1 MNIMEILR
9 LLEQEYGSRPLRP
22 DQEPVSILV
31 MTILSQNTSDANSH
45 RAFNSLLATFDNWEE
60 VAAASVDDI
69 ALAIRSGGLA
79 QVKARR
85 IKQALCEIKSKR
97 GSLDLAFLADL
108 PLAEAKSWLR
118 ELPGVGPKTAGCV
131 LLFSLGRPALPVD
144 THVFRVAKRL
154 GLVDSR
160 SSPERAHELLESLIP
175 AQNVYQFH
183 LHMVEHGRKICQ
195 AQRPHCQDC
204 GFNQLCQHFLHSRQ
218 GGTPK

>member
-1 MNIMEILR
+1 MNIREILR
-9 LLEQEYGSRPLRP
+9 LLEREYGARYLKP
-22 DQEPVSILV
+22 DREPVSALV
-31 MTILSQNTSDANSH
+31 MTILSQNTSDVNSH
-45 RAFNSLLATFDNWEE
+45 RAFSSLLATFDNWEE
-60 VAAASVDDI
+60 VAATGVDDI
-69 ALAIRSGGLA
+69 AQAIRSGGLA
-79 QVKARR
+79 QVKAKR
-85 IKQALCEIKSKR
+85 ITQALHEIKNRR
-97 GSLDLAFLADL
+97 GSLDLGFLADL

-154 GLVDSR
+154 GLVDSK
-160 SSPERAHELLESLIP
+160 SSPEGVHQLLESLIP
-175 AQNVYQFH
+175 PQNIYQFH

-195 AQRPHCQDC
+195 AQRPHCQGC